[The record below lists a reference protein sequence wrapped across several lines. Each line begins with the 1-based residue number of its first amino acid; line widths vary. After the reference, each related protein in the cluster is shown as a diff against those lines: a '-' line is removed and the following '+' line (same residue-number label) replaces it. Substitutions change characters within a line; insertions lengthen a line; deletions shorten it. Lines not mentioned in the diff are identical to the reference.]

1 MMKAYLH
8 LFLLAACCY
17 SSLVFAH
24 GVHET
29 NFETSAAEK
38 PASFLDFF
46 IADLNAKANVE
57 IDERKGYIYIESD
70 GLADHATGK
79 FPNPNNPNAIA
90 EQNHKFRVTL
100 KPRKGRATD
109 IKHAAFGVAINGV
122 PFDPSTAEFW
132 NRERGSKW
140 NYDAINGGINLG
152 LDQNNAHVQPNGAY
166 HYHGIPV
173 GLMERGDQY
182 SKPVMLGYAADGF
195 PIYGPYGYEDPNDM
209 NSKLINLFP
218 SYRVKEG
225 NRQSGPRAKFDGTY
239 TADYEYVKDLGDL
252 DKCNGRSGVT
262 EEYPQ
267 GTYHYVITDAY
278 PFIPRC
284 WMGKADKSFQKRP
297 DVDRGPDKEERGT
310 GMPKKENKNRV
321 DMRKFGIASRDAESA
336 CAGRRAGNFC
346 SFRSRNLNTVNGTCR
361 GVGAKLVCIRIDR

>member
-1 MMKAYLH
+1 MKIYLK
-8 LFLLAACCY
+8 FLIFLACLNL
-17 SSLVFAH
+17 STVFAH
-24 GVHET
+24 GLHET
-29 NFETSAAEK
+29 SSGIIQAEK

-46 IADLNAKANVE
+46 ISDLNAKANVE

-79 FPNPNNPNAIA
+79 FPNANNPNAIA
-90 EQNHKFRVTL
+90 EQNHKFRVKL
-100 KPRKGRATD
+100 KPRKGRPTA
-109 IKHAAFGVAINGV
+109 IEHAAFGVAINGV
-122 PFDPSTAEFW
+122 PFDPATAEYW
-132 NRERGSKW
+132 NRDRGSKW

-173 GLMERGDQY
+173 GLMERFDQY
-182 SKPVMLGYAADGF
+182 SKPVLLGYAADGF
-195 PIYGPYGYEDPNDM
+195 PIYGPYGYEDPNDRS
-209 NSKLINLFP
+209 SKLINLFP

-252 DKCNGRSGVT
+252 DKCNGRHGVT
-262 EEYPQ
+262 EEYQQ
-267 GTYHYVITDAY
+267 GTYHYVITDSY

-297 DVDRGPDKEERGT
+297 GVNRGPDRSGKGT
-310 GMPKKENKNRV
+310 GMPKKENKAPKI
-321 DMRKFGIASRDAESA
+321 DMRKYGVAARDPRSA
-336 CAGRRAGNFC
+336 CDGRRAGNFC
-346 SFRSRNLNTVNGTCR
+346 SFRGRDLVTVQGTCR
-361 GVGAKLVCIRIDR
+361 GVGAQLICQGIDR